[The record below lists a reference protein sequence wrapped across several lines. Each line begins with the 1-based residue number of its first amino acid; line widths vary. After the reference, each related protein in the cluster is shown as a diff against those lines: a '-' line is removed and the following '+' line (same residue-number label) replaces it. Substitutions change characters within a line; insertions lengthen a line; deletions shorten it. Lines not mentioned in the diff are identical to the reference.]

1 MFTSKL
7 QQINNLQIT
16 GNRKVNEDY
25 KMSIKDNTLKMQDLV
40 HLSIAVAYAARS
52 SQKCQ
57 DVVPAS
63 NNLYE

>member
-7 QQINNLQIT
+7 QQINYLQIT

-52 SQKCQ
+52 SQNCH

-63 NNLYE
+63 NHLYE